1 MWGLTGER
9 GSSMSYML
17 DKGIRSI
24 FLIIKLINK
33 LTKAIR
39 TLSNNFYYPFL
50 HFIYSNTKIFKKNKI
65 KTINYFKRKRSIYKG
80 LKWVSRSK
88 WFKFNIFSQMNFL
101 FKRFSL
107 QLLIMSFNT
116 TIVKLLGFI
125 YFFVIVFNHLFICFR
140 INRRFSKRLLS
151 SSLLSFYNYFRLLIF
166 TRIIWDSFIF
176 I

>member
-65 KTINYFKRKRSIYKG
+65 KTINYFKRKRSI
-80 LKWVSRSK
+80 
-88 WFKFNIFSQMNFL
+88 
-101 FKRFSL
+101 
-107 QLLIMSFNT
+107 
-116 TIVKLLGFI
+116 
-125 YFFVIVFNHLFICFR
+125 
-140 INRRFSKRLLS
+140 
-151 SSLLSFYNYFRLLIF
+151 
-166 TRIIWDSFIF
+166 
-176 I
+176 